1 MSATITSHGLWPAE
15 ASARYREL
23 ETLRMGELEE
33 VFLRG
38 VLPALDTFPGWVFRG
53 TNTPGWAPLLGI
65 KKFMKGFWREPDG
78 RVSGYNLPAVQNS
91 LYEPWKAK
99 PNDQNPKRFGFY
111 SVDNVDPE
119 AIDNAYM
126 HSVLLD
132 YSQGGNPL
140 WDPSR
145 GLRDYVVQVDAANPD
160 LFLGKAYYAL
170 GPARLATSFF
180 LLERDRRGPE
190 VRL

>member
-1 MSATITSHGLWPAE
+1 MSATLTSHGLQPTE

-38 VLPALDTFPGWVFRG
+38 VTPDLDTFPGWVFRG
-53 TNTPGWAPLLGI
+53 ANTPGWAKLVGI
-65 KKFMKGFWREPDG
+65 KKFMKGFWRDG
-78 RVSGYNLPAVQNS
+78 NGQVFGYNLPVKQNS
-91 LYEPWKAK
+91 LYEPWRAK
-99 PNDQNPKRFGFY
+99 PNDDDPKRFGFY
-111 SVDNVDPE
+111 TVDAIDPE
-119 AIDNAYM
+119 AVDNEYM

-132 YSQGGNPL
+132 YSKGGNPP

-145 GLRDYVVQVDAANPD
+145 GLRDYLVQVDAANPD

-170 GPARLATSFF
+170 GPARVATSFF
-180 LLERDRRGPE
+180 VLERDRKGPS
-190 VRL
+190 RRA